1 MSDKKYK
8 TEWSFSFDDIGKK
21 INDTIN
27 SIVNDES
34 VEVQEA
40 HFEAELDG
48 AQSAKIQVD
57 LGLSLLNIA
66 ALDADSTQ
74 LATVDMT
81 YVGDVQFDVNGEA
94 EKTVS
99 LTQKHPKRDV
109 VGSLKR
115 AVKSMS
121 MREDIK
127 AELRLSPAVPLS
139 LDIDAGV
146 APSTVD
152 LTGLTVTSIDLDCGV
167 GTMNLTLPHSD
178 TDYRASIDSGVGST
192 DIAVPDGT
200 PLHLDINAGVGS
212 LNLYLPDNVA
222 ARLTINGGLGGVS
235 IPDYFDKVQSGDEFL
250 TKSGVWETAGFAV
263 AEKQVFVDFAGGVG
277 NFKVRVGEK
286 PAEKVKAKRKSK
298 GKVKVNINVD
308 ADADNIS
315 EAPTETED

>member
-27 SIVNDES
+27 SIVNDEG
-34 VEVQEA
+34 VDVQEA

-48 AQSAKIQVD
+48 AQSAKVNVD
-57 LGLSLLNIA
+57 LGLSLLNVS

-74 LATVDMT
+74 LATADIT
-81 YVGDVQFDVNGEA
+81 YVGDVQFDVSGEA
-94 EKTVS
+94 EKTLN

-127 AELRLSPAVPLS
+127 AELRLSPAIPLN

-146 APSTVD
+146 APSTID
-152 LTGLTVTSIDLDCGV
+152 LTGLTVNSLDLDCGV

-178 TDYRASIDSGVGST
+178 TDYRASIESGVGST
-192 DIAVPDGT
+192 DIVVPDAT

-212 LNLYLPDNVA
+212 INLYLPDNVA
-222 ARLTINGGLGGVS
+222 ARLTVNGGLGGVS
-235 IPDYFDKVQSGDEFL
+235 IPDYFDKVQSGDEFI

-263 AEKQVFVDFAGGVG
+263 AEKQVFVDFSGGVG
-277 NFKVRVGEK
+277 NFKVRVGGK
-286 PAEKVKAKRKSK
+286 TSRKSK
-298 GKVKVNINVD
+298 NK
-308 ADADNIS
+308 A
-315 EAPTETED
+315 